1 MAEVTAESTDV
12 TRAEQTQVR
21 RTASPPLPEA
31 RPRGLRRRPVPG
43 GHLDEL
49 TARDLMTPG
58 VIAIVEDASLRQ
70 GFRSMVA
77 HRKHAILVL
86 GRTTGH
92 PLGWITDRGLLS
104 QLEGEHPLTRVCE
117 AITEDPV
124 SVTPGTTA
132 REMAIELSRVG
143 TTHLLVVP
151 AAGQMPE
158 GVVSALDL
166 VGAATA

>member
-1 MAEVTAESTDV
+1 MSGA
-12 TRAEQTQVR
+12 RAEEKQAERTQIR
-21 RTASPPLPEA
+21 RGGIPPLPEA
-31 RPRGLRRRPVPG
+31 RPKRARRALPS

-58 VIAIVEDASLRQ
+58 VIAVVDDASLRQ

-77 HRKHAILVL
+77 HGKHAILVL
-86 GRTTGH
+86 GRTNGH

-104 QLEGEHPLTRVCE
+104 QLESEHPLSPVRD

-132 REMAIELSRVG
+132 REMAIKLSRAG

-151 AAGQMPE
+151 AGGHLPE

-166 VGAATA
+166 VDAASA

>member
-1 MAEVTAESTDV
+1 M
-12 TRAEQTQVR
+12 TQASAQASEEKRGQIR
-21 RTASPPLPEA
+21 RGAGPPVPEA
-31 RPRGLRRRPVPG
+31 RPRSTGRVLPA
-43 GHLDEL
+43 GHLDDI

-86 GRTTGH
+86 GRANGH

-104 QLEGEHPLTRVCE
+104 QLEGEHPLSPVRD
-117 AITEDPV
+117 AITEEAV

-132 REMAIELSRVG
+132 REMAVKLSRAG

-151 AAGQMPE
+151 AAGHVPE

-166 VGAATA
+166 VAVASA